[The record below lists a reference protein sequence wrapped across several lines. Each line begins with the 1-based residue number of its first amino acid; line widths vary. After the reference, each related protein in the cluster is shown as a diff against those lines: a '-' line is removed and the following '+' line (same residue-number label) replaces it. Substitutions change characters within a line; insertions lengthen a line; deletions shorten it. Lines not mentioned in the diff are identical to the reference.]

1 VRVLI
6 VKTSSMGD
14 VIHAMPMISDIARA
28 FPHARI
34 DWVVEEAF
42 AEIPRLH
49 PAITRVLPVALRRWR
64 RGVFTLAAWREL
76 LDARREM
83 RRTRYHTVIDCQGL
97 IKSAVVASWARG
109 PVTGYAA
116 DSAREPLAAVLYQ
129 RTVSIDRHRHAIDR
143 MRLLGAAA
151 LGYTLEPGADGAPD
165 FSLQARVAALHAEP
179 PFDENGAVLFLSNAS
194 RPGKRWPDDHWAALE
209 DALARDGRLCLLA
222 WGNAAERADCERRA
236 ALMHSARV
244 LPRSSIAQIATLAA
258 RSALVVGL
266 DTGLT
271 HLAAAVGAPTVGI
284 FCDYDP
290 ARVGL
295 RGGGRDRS
303 VRVASLGGVGQ
314 VPSVADV
321 LAAIGRVQAPVSAAV
336 VPP

>member
-1 VRVLI
+1 
-6 VKTSSMGD
+6 MGD

-64 RGVFTLAAWREL
+64 SNLVRSSSWHEL

-97 IKSAVVASWARG
+97 LKSAILASWARG
-109 PVTGYAA
+109 SVTGYAR
-116 DSAREPLAAVLYQ
+116 DSAREPLASLFYEHK
-129 RTVSIDRHRHAIDR
+129 VSIPGSLHAVDR
-143 MRLLGAAA
+143 MRALGAAA
-151 LGYTLEPGADGAPD
+151 LGYSLPPGVPVPED
-165 FSLQARVAALHAEP
+165 FSLRSRVAALHADP
-179 PFDENGAVLFLSNAS
+179 PFDEDGAVLLLTNAS
-194 RPGKRWPDDHWAALE
+194 RASKLWPDEHWVALE
-209 DALARDGRLCLLA
+209 DKLARDGRLCLLA
-222 WGNAAERADCERRA
+222 WGSAAERAACERRVA
-236 ALMHSARV
+236 RMHSARV
-244 LPRSSIAQIATLAA
+244 LPRSTISQIAALAA
-258 RSALVVGL
+258 RASLVVGL
-266 DTGLT
+266 DTGLS

-295 RGGGRDRS
+295 RGGGGEGNG
-303 VRVASLGGVGQ
+303 RVASLGGVDQ
-314 VPSVADV
+314 VPPVAEV
-321 LAAIGRVQAPVSAAV
+321 LAAAERVLGADPSAA
-336 VPP
+336 PSAATSA

>member
-1 VRVLI
+1 
-6 VKTSSMGD
+6 MGD

-34 DWVVEEAF
+34 DWLIEEAF

-64 RGVFTLAAWREL
+64 SNVLHASAWREL
-76 LDARREM
+76 LEARREM

-97 IKSAVVASWARG
+97 LKSAVLASWARG

-116 DSAREPLAAVLYQ
+116 DSAREPLAAFLYH
-129 RTVSIDRHRHAIDR
+129 RKVSLKRELHAVDR
-143 MRLLGAAA
+143 MRELGAAA
-151 LGYTLEPGADGAPD
+151 LGYTLVPGLAEPAD
-165 FSLQARVAALHAEP
+165 FSLRTRVAALHAEP
-179 PFDENGAVLFLSNAS
+179 PFDEDGAVLLLTNAS
-194 RPGKRWPDDHWAALE
+194 RASKLWPDDHWVALE

-222 WGNAAERADCERRA
+222 WGSAAERADCERRA
-236 ALMHSARV
+236 ARMHSARV
-244 LPRSSIAQIATLAA
+244 LPRSSIGQIATLAA
-258 RSALVVGL
+258 RASLVVGL
-266 DTGLT
+266 DTGLS

-295 RGGGRDRS
+295 RGGGARGEG
-303 VRVASLGGVGQ
+303 RVASLGGVDQ
-314 VPSVADV
+314 VPPVAEV
-321 LAAIGRVQAPVSAAV
+321 LAAVARVTPPA
-336 VPP
+336 VPPAAPA